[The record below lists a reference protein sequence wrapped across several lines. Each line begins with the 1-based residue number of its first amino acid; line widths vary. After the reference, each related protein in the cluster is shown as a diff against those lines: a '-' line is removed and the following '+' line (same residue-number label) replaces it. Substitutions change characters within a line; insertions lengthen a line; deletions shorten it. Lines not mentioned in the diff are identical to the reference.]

1 MRRLLPRAPKI
12 RLDVASLVPTRPAEA
27 TVTTDHGTFE
37 FLSPEWIDAAEEIY
51 ERHRHH
57 GAGAGLPAL
66 VVNLAVD
73 GAPFGDGKVAAH
85 TDTTSGDLLIHRG
98 HAAAPDLTVRLGYET
113 ARSLMVDQD
122 PQLAIEA
129 LIFGRIL
136 IEGDLLALSEAIDL
150 DIAEMPALLQSLN
163 LGGIANLSEVDPVAG
178 QVADEL
184 RAITAAQ
191 EAA

>member
-1 MRRLLPRAPKI
+1 MTRLLPRLPKI
-12 RLDVASLVPTRPAEA
+12 RLIVNNVSQSRPVEA
-27 TVTTDHGTFE
+27 PVNSDNGSYP

-51 ERHRHH
+51 ERNRHH
-57 GAGAGLPAL
+57 AAGAGLPAL

-85 TDTTSGDLLIHRG
+85 TDTTSGDLVIHRG
-98 HAAAPDLTVRLGYET
+98 HAAAPDLTIRLGYDT
-113 ARSLMVDQD
+113 AKSLMIDQD

-136 IEGDLLALSEAIDL
+136 IEGDLLALSDKVNL
-150 DIAEMPALLQSLN
+150 DVTQMPALLESLN
-163 LGGIANLSEVDPVAG
+163 LGGIANLSEIDPVAG

-184 RAITAAQ
+184 RAITA
-191 EAA
+191 

>member
-1 MRRLLPRAPKI
+1 MNRLVPRLPRI
-12 RLDVASLVPTRPAEA
+12 RLTVDRATRSRPVEA
-27 TVTTDHGTFE
+27 IVTTETGTYL
-37 FLSPEWIDAAEEIY
+37 FLSPEWIEAAQEIY

-57 GAGAGLPAL
+57 AAGAGLPAL

-98 HAAAPDLTVRLGYET
+98 HAPAPDLTIRLGYDT
-113 ARSLMVDQD
+113 AKSLMIDQD

-136 IEGDLLALSEAIDL
+136 IEGDLLALSDKVNL
-150 DIAEMPALLQSLN
+150 DVTEMPALLQSLN
-163 LGGIANLSEVDPVAG
+163 LGGIANLSEIDPVAG
-178 QVADEL
+178 QVADDL
-184 RAITAAQ
+184 RAITA
-191 EAA
+191 

>member
-1 MRRLLPRAPKI
+1 MRLPLPRLPKI
-12 RLDVASLVPTRPAEA
+12 RLIVDNVSPTRPVE
-27 TVTTDHGTFE
+27 VPVITDDGTFV

-57 GAGAGLPAL
+57 TEGAGLPAL

-85 TDTTSGDLLIHRG
+85 TDTTSGDLVIRRG
-98 HAAAPDLTVRLGYET
+98 HAASPDLTIRLGYDT

-122 PQLAIEA
+122 PQLALEA

-136 IEGDLLALSEAIDL
+136 IEGDLLALSDKIDMNL
-150 DIAEMPALLQSLN
+150 AEMPALLESLN
-163 LGGIANLSEVDPVAG
+163 LGGIANLAEIDPVAAE
-178 QVADEL
+178 VADEL
-184 RAITAAQ
+184 RAITAA
-191 EAA
+191 